1 MIQLLPDQL
10 PALSRWFP
18 AAAPGPATLAEHA
31 LATGT
36 GQWWADR
43 AVHPR
48 TVAIRCADHALLRG
62 DPDALTTGDL
72 TPLADCYI
80 DAPDRFLPALATTF
94 DQVTPWERMVYVQR
108 TTPSSTPRLPWG
120 VTVRRLAPE
129 HAPALAE
136 LGTDAAWIH
145 GTWGGPTALAASG
158 LGWAA
163 FHKDRVLAIACAYFL
178 SSTYEDIACVT
189 VPEHRRE
196 RLAVACVTALCT
208 DIAARGHTPS
218 WSCSS
223 DNRPSRLLAWTAGF
237 RLERE
242 YVHYAA
248 GSPAQHDH
256 LTA

>member
-1 MIQLLPDQL
+1 MIQLLPHQL
-10 PALSRWFP
+10 PSLSRWFP
-18 AAAPGPATLAEHA
+18 AAAPGPVTLAEHA

-48 TVAIRCADHALLRG
+48 TVAVRCADHALLRG
-62 DPDALTTGDL
+62 DPTALTTGAL

-80 DAPDRFLPALATTF
+80 DAPHRFLPALADAF
-94 DQVTPWERMVYVQR
+94 DQVTPWERMVYVHR
-108 TTPSSTPRLPWG
+108 TPPSSIARLPWG

-136 LGTDAAWIH
+136 LDTDAVWIH
-145 GTWGGPTALAASG
+145 GTWGGPAALAASG
-158 LGWAA
+158 LCWAA

-178 SSTYEDIACVT
+178 GSTYADIACVT
-189 VPEHRRE
+189 IPEHRRE
-196 RLAVACVTALCT
+196 HLAVACLTALLA
-208 DIAARGHTPS
+208 DIAARGHTAS
-218 WSCSS
+218 WSCAR

-248 GSPAQHDH
+248 GSPRRHDR

>member
-1 MIQLLPDQL
+1 
-10 PALSRWFP
+10 
-18 AAAPGPATLAEHA
+18 
-31 LATGT
+31 
-36 GQWWADR
+36 
-43 AVHPR
+43 
-48 TVAIRCADHALLRG
+48 
-62 DPDALTTGDL
+62 
-72 TPLADCYI
+72 
-80 DAPDRFLPALATTF
+80 
-94 DQVTPWERMVYVQR
+94 VTVQR
-108 TTPSSTPRLPWG
+108 LT
-120 VTVRRLAPE
+120 PE

-136 LGTDAAWIH
+136 LDTDAAWIH
-145 GTWGGPTALAASG
+145 ATWGGPTALAASG
-158 LGWAA
+158 LGWAV

-196 RLAVACVTALCT
+196 RLAVACITALCT
-208 DIAARGHTPS
+208 DITARGHTPS